1 MKIIRPH
8 PTEPL
13 RTNYAS
19 AIYGLIVSMAVIA
32 TASQDDGLSAGEI
45 GFWAVA
51 TSFVFFLA
59 HVYSHIVAAGI
70 VRPRDARVEVKAV
83 ARREWPMVQGA
94 MIPAVVMFMGALG
107 IFGEDQ
113 ASYIAVWT
121 GVTALFLAG
130 LLIGTRNELSWGGRL
145 FIASVNATLGF
156 IIMALKIFVH

>member
-1 MKIIRPH
+1 MKIIRPD
-8 PTEPL
+8 PTLPL

-32 TASQDDGLSAGEI
+32 TASQDDGLNSGEI

-70 VRPRDARVEVKAV
+70 TRPRDAKVEVKAV

-94 MIPAVVMFMGALG
+94 MIPAVVMFMGAVG

-113 ASYIAVWT
+113 ASLPCSLPDCLSAVAT
-121 GVTALFLAG
+121 SSAG
-130 LLIGTRNELSWGGRL
+130 AAGWSSRRSTRPSASSSWR
-145 FIASVNATLGF
+145 
-156 IIMALKIFVH
+156 